1 VQDFLQKNGAE
12 QDFNGRIALRVLQF
26 ARVAP
31 RCNQQLQK
39 DEVFLGIVATWATV
53 QHSYHWFDVL
63 HAPVLSAAKKKSAL
77 KGPTDLWMVPV
88 VPSPVAIHSLV
99 DAQFFKQPCVEQP
112 AVQLLQSLMICRELA
127 SCVQCSLSEYSAE
140 CVTLPRSKRGLVLDE
155 MQCVISIRP

>member
-1 VQDFLQKNGAE
+1 MGLPL
-12 QDFNGRIALRVLQF
+12 GRLSSTAIIGSMYSMRLF
-26 ARVAP
+26 F
-31 RCNQQLQK
+31 QQQ
-39 DEVFLGIVATWATV
+39 
-53 QHSYHWFDVL
+53 
-63 HAPVLSAAKKKSAL
+63 KKKSAL

-155 MQCVISIRP
+155 KQCVISIRP